1 MDINDFVNKIH
12 LGDCIETM
20 KQIPDNSVDMVFCSP
35 PYNISEDYEKL
46 VTREK
51 YEQMIMESVNEVG
64 RILKNNRLSIFNLAN
79 PSRKNNYVLT
89 YNAHINAGM
98 TYYREFIW
106 EKTQLTRPIFSAHTR
121 KNPYVLSYLPN
132 FDHECLMLFEKGL
145 YKEREHEPEKLN
157 LHLAEMVKSS
167 VWRLRGICNDEKAG
181 HGATFPLILPHMLID
196 FFTFK
201 GDVVLDP
208 FMGSGTTAIAC
219 EKLGRKWIGCELDPK
234 YHADSIIRIEKFK
247 SQSNFNFEE

>member
-1 MDINDFVNKIH
+1 MDINYFVNKHH
-12 LGDCIETM
+12 LGNCIEIM
-20 KQIPDNSVDMVFCSP
+20 KGIPDESVDFVFTSP
-35 PYNISEDYEKL
+35 PYQVGEDYEKGMK
-46 VTREK
+46 REE
-51 YEQMIMESVNEVG
+51 YEDMITKCVKGVG
-64 RILKNNRLSIFNLAN
+64 RVLKKNRLSIFNLAN

-89 YNAHINAGM
+89 YNAHLAAAM
-98 TYYREFIW
+98 SYYREFIW
-106 EKTQLTRPIFSAHTR
+106 EKTQLTRPIFSAWTR
-121 KNPYVLSYLPN
+121 KNPSVLNYLPN
-132 FDHECLMLFEKGL
+132 FDHEYLMLFEKGL
-145 YKEREHEPEKLN
+145 YKERDHEQEPLN

-208 FMGSGTTAIAC
+208 FSGSGTTAIAC

-234 YHADSIIRIEKFK
+234 YHADSIIRMEKFK